1 MTLWILLMMPS
12 RSMKSAGVGT
22 CALDRQ
28 ESAGKE
34 VLPMAANEALRYN
47 ERTVAERF
55 NSRLKEEFGGKKCRV
70 RGYEKV
76 KLHLMFG
83 VLALFADQLI
93 KTCRVRASNGKQER
107 KQRRPICPVDKTLP
121 HMASEERRIKNL

>member
-34 VLPMAANEALRYN
+34 VLPMAPMKPFVITNGRWRSDSTAG
-47 ERTVAERF
+47 
-55 NSRLKEEFGGKKCRV
+55 SKKNLAV
-70 RGYEKV
+70 RMSG
-76 KLHLMFG
+76 FG
-83 VLALFADQLI
+83 V
-93 KTCRVRASNGKQER
+93 
-107 KQRRPICPVDKTLP
+107 
-121 HMASEERRIKNL
+121 